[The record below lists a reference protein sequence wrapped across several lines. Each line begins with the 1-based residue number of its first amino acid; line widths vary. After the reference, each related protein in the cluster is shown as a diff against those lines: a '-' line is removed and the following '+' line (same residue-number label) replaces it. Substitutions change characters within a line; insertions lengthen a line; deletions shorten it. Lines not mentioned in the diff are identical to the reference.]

1 MGHMPAPSKLTL
13 LVTGILLGVIFT
25 LLYTNQ
31 AEGMTN
37 KERWAALPRDD
48 RRQAI
53 EATCLLNYLDIHD
66 TQIEDLEIQAFC
78 ERTALKAVPEE
89 IIE

>member
-37 KERWAALPRDD
+37 KERWAALSFWMSP
-48 RRQAI
+48 
-53 EATCLLNYLDIHD
+53 
-66 TQIEDLEIQAFC
+66 
-78 ERTALKAVPEE
+78 
-89 IIE
+89 